1 MFRLFILTNLFGISI
16 LSQLFA
22 QRSDILENL
31 EVFQIEGKVQI
42 SATVKSGY
50 SCLGMNFQRT
60 NDTTVLFQSIGSIE
74 GVCGNST
81 QSMRYDFIDENPPK
95 NSIIYYRVQLGGV
108 GYSEIL
114 SIIIYDTGNAK
125 YLVMPNPAKNSCQ
138 IYFNNEFNKSH
149 RLRLVNQFGL
159 ELLNSESSNDIFQL
173 NLKDFT
179 AGVYHFIV
187 HESTNLKPKFYGKL
201 SVY

>member
-1 MFRLFILTNLFGISI
+1 MFRLFFLTNLFGIII

-22 QRSDILENL
+22 QRTDILENL
-31 EVFQIEGKVQI
+31 EVFEIDGKVQI

-50 SCLGMNFQRT
+50 SCLGMNFLRT
-60 NDTTVLFQSIGSIE
+60 EDTTVLFQSIGSIE

-114 SIIIYDTGNAK
+114 SIIIYDTGNAR
-125 YLVMPNPAKNSCQ
+125 YLVMPNPAKNSCR

-187 HESTNLKPKFYGKL
+187 YESTNLKPKFFGKL